1 MNQKPCIFCQIIRG
15 AVLSKIVYEDENVLA
30 FLDINPRSKGMT
42 IVVPKQHYKEFDE
55 NFELSVKVFSS
66 ALIVAEMIKLAL
78 QPKKIY
84 FSIMVSDMIPHFH
97 IKIYPVFEKEMP
109 LIEGKP
115 IFMNEL
121 ELESIAQKIR
131 GIKVEVKKEEKKE
144 ETKEEKKE
152 EEEKEEPKRDVSW
165 LKRELEIA

>member
-1 MNQKPCIFCQIIRG
+1 MNEPCIFCQIVKG
-15 AVLSKIVYEDENVLA
+15 AAPSKIVYENEHVIA

-42 IVVPKQHYKEFDE
+42 IVAPKQHYKEFDE

-78 QPKKIY
+78 QPKKIH
-84 FSIMVSDMIPHFH
+84 FSVMVSDMVPHFH
-97 IKIYPVFEKEMP
+97 VKIYPVFEKEMP

-115 IFMNEL
+115 VFMSEL
-121 ELESIAQKIR
+121 ELETIAQKIR
-131 GIKVEVKKEEKKE
+131 GIKVEVK
-144 ETKEEKKE
+144 
-152 EEEKEEPKRDVSW
+152 EEEKEEKEKEVVEEKEEEKRDVSW

>member
-1 MNQKPCIFCQIIRG
+1 
-15 AVLSKIVYEDENVLA
+15 
-30 FLDINPRSKGMT
+30 
-42 IVVPKQHYKEFDE
+42 
-55 NFELSVKVFSS
+55 
-66 ALIVAEMIKLAL
+66 
-78 QPKKIY
+78 
-84 FSIMVSDMIPHFH
+84 MIPHFH